1 MKEGRKREVIWLVI
15 RFYCLSNLWHP
26 AVFSHSSVEHI
37 GVLLL
42 LLFCLDDFH
51 CIGVLLLLLFCLDHF
66 HCQLCLLTMFIM
78 HRLVKEA
85 AQDSWSLHLDLSLNF
100 CVWQRWV
107 VLGQSGRTRNKL
119 MSKQNALAMLF
130 EKDSLVMLISA
141 PGQAV
146 GRGCWRSMEMP
157 VTESLTRAKL
167 YCGISLDFRA
177 YFTLNLRVAT

>member
-15 RFYCLSNLWHP
+15 RFYCISNLWRP
-26 AVFSHSSVEHI
+26 AVFSHSSVEH
-37 GVLLL
+37 
-42 LLFCLDDFH
+42 
-51 CIGVLLLLLFCLDHF
+51 IGVLLLLLFCLDHF

-85 AQDSWSLHLDLSLNF
+85 AQDSWSLRLDLPLNF

-107 VLGQSGRTRNKL
+107 VLGQSGRTSNKL
-119 MSKQNALAMLF
+119 MSKQNAWAMSF
-130 EKDSLVMLISA
+130 EKDSLVTLTSA

-146 GRGCWRSMEMP
+146 GQGCWRSMEMA
-157 VTESLTRAKL
+157 VTESPTRAKL
-167 YCGISLDFRA
+167 YCGISFDFRA